1 MDKLPDLNPLR
12 DILDA
17 AHNGIVIIDTS
28 GIIVVYNK
36 AARSMLNKDRDDLL
50 GEFIGNVYPNA
61 WDEFQEILSHGR
73 PQIGAKITL
82 GESTIIANR
91 TPIHQNGE
99 IVGVISVFQDISAY
113 ESIAHELKSYKKMN
127 KELQAIINSS
137 FDGLWVCD
145 KNGEVV
151 HINKAS
157 EKINNISRNQVIGKR
172 METLIKEGLI
182 DRSVTLEVLKNR
194 AGVTIIQNL
203 KDGKRILV
211 TGNPVFDDK
220 GELELVVVNER
231 DITNLNKLRNELEES
246 RALASRYRSELSLKA
261 KEQDLLSETVLQ
273 SETMERVFSRAIKVA
288 QVDST
293 VLLQGETGVGKG
305 FFARLIHRASP
316 RKDGPFIRVDCG
328 AIPET
333 LIESELFGYEKGA
346 FTGAR
351 TEGKPGLFELAQ
363 GGTLF
368 LDEIGDLPLNVQ
380 VKLLRF
386 LEENTIMR
394 VGDTKT
400 RKIDARVI
408 AATHR
413 NLEEMAKTEVF
424 RQDLLF
430 RLNVVPIKIP
440 SLRERA
446 EDIPAFIQFF
456 LERFNSKYSMNK
468 VLLPRAMDCLCG
480 YYYPGNIR
488 EMSNLVERIVVLAPS
503 QEIQV
508 EDLSHHIRDVDA
520 HVPID
525 GDVEDFNLSNAVAR
539 TEKKMI
545 ERALQ
550 RCGTQ
555 RKAAQLLSINQSTL
569 ARKAKRYGILSDA
582 KLHQDA

>member
-17 AHNGIVIIDTS
+17 AHNGIVIIDTF
-28 GIIVVYNK
+28 GIIMVYNK

-50 GEFIGNVYPNA
+50 GEFIGHVYPNA
-61 WDEFQEILSHGR
+61 WDELRQILRDGI

-91 TPIHQNGE
+91 TPIRRNG
-99 IVGVISVFQDISAY
+99 GVIGIISVFQDISAY
-113 ESIAHELKSYKKMN
+113 ENIAHDLESYKKVN
-127 KELQAIINSS
+127 KELHAIINSS

-145 KNGEVV
+145 KKGRVV
-151 HINKAS
+151 HINRAS
-157 EKINNISRNQVIGKR
+157 EKINNISREQIIGKR
-172 METLIKEGLI
+172 MEMLIQEGLI
-182 DRSVTLEVLKNR
+182 DRSVTLEVLKNQ

-220 GELELVVVNER
+220 GEVELVVVNER

-246 RALASRYRSELSLKA
+246 RALASRYRSELSLKT

-273 SETMERVFSRAIKVA
+273 DEAMKRVFNRAIKVA

-293 VLLQGETGVGKG
+293 VLIQGETGVGKG

-368 LDEIGDLPLNVQ
+368 LDEIGDLPLSVQ

-413 NLEEMAKTEVF
+413 NLEKMAKTEDF

-430 RLNVVPIKIP
+430 RLNVIPIKIP
-440 SLRERA
+440 SLRERG
-446 EDIPAFIQFF
+446 EDIPALINFF
-456 LERFNSKYSMNK
+456 LTKFNRKHSMDK
-468 VLLPRAMDCLCG
+468 IISPRAIDCLCG
-480 YYYPGNIR
+480 YHYPGNIR
-488 EMSNLVERIVVLAPS
+488 ELSNLIERIVVLA
-503 QEIQV
+503 QNRQV
-508 EDLSHHIRDVDA
+508 DFEDLPAHLHQITRDFDIL
-520 HVPID
+520 P
-525 GDVEDFNLSNAVAR
+525 EENELNLSEAVVR
-539 TEKKMI
+539 IEKDLIMRSLKK
-545 ERALQ
+545 
-550 RCGTQ
+550 CGSQ
-555 RKAAQLLSINQSTL
+555 RKAARLLGINQSTL
-569 ARKAKRYGILSDA
+569 ARKAKRYGISSDA
-582 KLHQDA
+582 ILHYDA